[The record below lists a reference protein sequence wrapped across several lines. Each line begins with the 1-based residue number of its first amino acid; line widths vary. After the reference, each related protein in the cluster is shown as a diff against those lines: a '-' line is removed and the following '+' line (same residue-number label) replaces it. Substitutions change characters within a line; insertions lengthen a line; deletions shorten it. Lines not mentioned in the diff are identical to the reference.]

1 MTEINTTEFN
11 VLVAGVLKV
20 TVSVIA
26 ALRDS
31 ILMVDLLGAV
41 VEVGTI
47 ILVVVGDIFIE
58 SMRSF
63 DSIVVECIGVLVV
76 VEVGIIILV
85 VVGAICKLN
94 E

>member
-1 MTEINTTEFN
+1 M
-11 VLVAGVLKV
+11 LVTGVLKV

-26 ALRDS
+26 VLRDS
-31 ILMVDLLGAV
+31 ILMVDLLGVV

-47 ILVVVGDIFIE
+47 ILVIVGDMFIE
-58 SMRSF
+58 SMISF
-63 DSIVVECIGVLVV
+63 DSIVVQGIGMLVV